1 MHKNKYFGGQKG
13 RLKYYYID
21 RYKGRRKRTYKNIKK
36 KYKGKKK
43 DKNVHKQ
50 TKGQQNSGHKV
61 RL

>member
-43 DKNVHKQ
+43 GQKCTQ
-50 TKGQQNSGHKV
+50 TDERPAK
-61 RL
+61 